1 MKNALVIRDELG
13 ELLVNCKE
21 LFLIC
26 CLIKRVSK
34 SLSLSLSFSLSLC
47 ICSVSVQRMHTSLS
61 LSLHQL
67 SFCSARGRE
76 EQSLIQLNTDI
87 SCLFL

>member
-34 SLSLSLSFSLSLC
+34 SLSLSLSLSLSASAQFLFSAC
-47 ICSVSVQRMHTSLS
+47 THLS
-61 LSLHQL
+61 LSLH
-67 SFCSARGRE
+67 
-76 EQSLIQLNTDI
+76 
-87 SCLFL
+87 